1 MKVISHRI
9 PIIVLLAATSG
20 IALAGEAMAK
30 LTGAQ
35 ETPAVISDAQGMSG
49 IVIAADHTVSGAVK
63 TTGIVGTAAHIH
75 MAATGASGPAI
86 LTLAATG
93 ADEWRVP
100 EGSKLT
106 DDQYAA
112 YKAGML
118 YVNVHSTAYKDGEIR
133 TQLTP

>member
-9 PIIVLLAATSG
+9 AITLLLAATSG

-35 ETPAVISDAQGMSG
+35 ETPAVTSDAQGMSG

-75 MAATGASGPAI
+75 MAAKDASGPAI
-86 LTLAATG
+86 LTLAAAG

-118 YVNVHSTAYKDGEIR
+118 YVNVHSAAYKDGEIR